1 LARELAIALVS
12 GGMDSCVAAA
22 VAAKDHELALLHVT
36 YGQRTQR
43 RELRAFEEIAHFFDV
58 ERRLVA
64 DISYLGRIGGS
75 SLTDPN
81 MPVEAA
87 DLGREGIPT
96 SYVPFRNT
104 HFLAIAVSWAEV
116 IGAHKIFIG
125 AVEPDSSGYPDCRE
139 VFYKAFNELTR
150 VGTKPE
156 AEIEVVAPLIQM
168 TKAEI
173 VKLGIDLDAP
183 LRLTWSCYTNNDMPC
198 GECDSCALREKGFK
212 EAGVADPI
220 MAAASTGHKKG

>member
-1 LARELAIALVS
+1 MARLRAIALVS

-22 VAAKDHELALLHVT
+22 VAAKDHELALLHVG

-43 RELRAFEEIAHFFDV
+43 RELHAFEEIADFLGV

-81 MPVEAA
+81 MQVEAA
-87 DLGREGIPT
+87 DLDREGIPT

-116 IGAHKIFIG
+116 IGARKIFIG

-139 VFYKAFNELTR
+139 VFYEAFIELIR
-150 VGTKPE
+150 AGTKPE
-156 AEIEVVAPLIQM
+156 TEIEVVAPLIQM
-168 TKAEI
+168 RKAEI
-173 VKLGIDLDAP
+173 VGLGIELEAP
-183 LRLTWSCYTNNDMPC
+183 LHLTWSCYKSDNVPC

-220 MAAASTGHKKG
+220 IAAATSHKKG